1 LAILFHADNI
11 FSRAVVDSCIESVS
25 DTKLDESP
33 VTNTP
38 AAVNENMIGF
48 KLATVVKAIIAIF
61 ATDIAAL
68 NAFTANTTAPIL
80 KANSP
85 QNFSFSANGLGSE
98 YSKALKQVYDAYS
111 IKEGLSTINGVNN
124 SISGSTSG
132 GGSQS
137 KAITI
142 NITAPIVQ
150 IDSTHIDNKQYT
162 AQQIGEIAA
171 KELVNIM
178 SQVAVQ

>member
-1 LAILFHADNI
+1 M
-11 FSRAVVDSCIESVS
+11 
-25 DTKLDESP
+25 
-33 VTNTP
+33 
-38 AAVNENMIGF
+38 VNEANKKSQRLF
-48 KLATVVKAIIAIF
+48 ELNNDLAESGNVSKSSYTSAD
-61 ATDIAAL
+61 AT
-68 NAFTANTTAPIL
+68 
-80 KANSP
+80 S
-85 QNFSFSANGLGSE
+85 S
-98 YSKALKQVYDAYS
+98 
-111 IKEGLSTINGVNN
+111 LSGR
-124 SISGSTSG
+124 SR